1 LGYSRGSATGLQLE
15 QVGSQS
21 RRTPLPVTKGSDA
34 DFYEINCRERK
45 CNKRKQVGLT
55 IDPDGLAAPLSAATS
70 T

>member
-1 LGYSRGSATGLQLE
+1 MSFAQDAWQRIA
-15 QVGSQS
+15 
-21 RRTPLPVTKGSDA
+21 PLYDAILDLPFNRERDA

-55 IDPDGLAAPLSAATS
+55 IDPDGLAAPLGAGTS